1 MNRRIGARAS
11 LIPVAIAAAASLST
25 ACAGLKPFRVSAK
38 SDPPTSPAS
47 LAQNGGRTTPVIPFA
62 LARDDDY
69 VVRIVAGKVTCSGT
83 LIGEDQVLTAHHCV
97 SERNSYGEFV
107 NRDVEAKT
115 VRVELGGDDLA
126 WGEVGVKA
134 IVAPPCGH
142 AAGIG
147 DIAVLV
153 LERKLIGVATVAPR
167 LDNEPRPG
175 EAIEPVGFG
184 RCAMSADAIRRK
196 QRVGGRVKD
205 ILDSRFRL
213 TASICPGDSGGPAM
227 NADGT
232 EVLGVISRAA
242 MDGSEH
248 TLGRAEF
255 TRLDRW
261 RPVFATAKLI
271 SDGASPAEVPPV
283 GGCPAP

>member
-1 MNRRIGARAS
+1 MSQRRS
-11 LIPVAIAAAASLST
+11 LRPSLLPAAVAVAATLSS
-25 ACAGLKPFRVSAK
+25 ACSGLKPFRVHAK

-47 LAQNGGRTTPVIPFA
+47 LSQEHLRMAPMIPFA
-62 LARDDDY
+62 LAREDDY
-69 VVRIVAGKVTCSGT
+69 VVRVVAGKVTCSGT
-83 LIGEDQVLTAHHCV
+83 LIAEDQVLTAHHCV
-97 SERNSYGEFV
+97 SERDNYGEFM
-107 NRDVEAKT
+107 NRDVEP
-115 VRVELGGDDLA
+115 RSIQVELGGDDLP

-142 AAGIG
+142 AAGVG

-153 LERKLIGVATVAPR
+153 LERKLIGVTTAEPR
-167 LDNEPRPG
+167 LTDPPTAG
-175 EAIEPVGFG
+175 ERIEPVGFG
-184 RCAMSADAIRRK
+184 RCAMSSDAIRRK
-196 QRVGGRVKD
+196 QRTGGAIKD

-227 NADGT
+227 SSNPG
-232 EVLGVISRAA
+232 EVVGVISRAA

-248 TLGRAEF
+248 TAGRAEF

-261 RPVFATAKLI
+261 RPVFAAAKLI

-283 GGCPAP
+283 ACP

>member
-1 MNRRIGARAS
+1 MNRRRSARSS
-11 LIPVAIAAAASLST
+11 LIPAAVAVAATLST
-25 ACAGLKPFRVSAK
+25 ACSGLKPFRVSSK
-38 SDPPTSPAS
+38 SEPPTSPAS
-47 LAQNGGRTTPVIPFA
+47 LANGSRTPPMIPFA
-62 LARDDDY
+62 LAREDDY

-83 LIGEDQVLTAHHCV
+83 LISEDQVLTAHHCV
-97 SERNSYGEFV
+97 SERNSFGEFV
-107 NRDVEAKT
+107 EHDVAASS
-115 VRVELGGDDLA
+115 VRVELGGDDLP

-153 LERKLIGVATVAPR
+153 LERKLIGVATVTPR
-167 LDNEPRPG
+167 LDDGPRTG

-184 RCAMSADAIRRK
+184 RCALSADAIRRR
-196 QRVGGRVKD
+196 QRVGGTVAD

-227 NADGT
+227 SSNGS
-232 EVLGVISRAA
+232 EVVGVISRAA

-261 RPVFATAKLI
+261 RSVFATAKLI
-271 SDGASPAEVPPV
+271 AEGASPAEVPPA